1 MLKGIGIDLVEI
13 ERFSHWES
21 YYGSRLQKVFTQE
34 EIDYCLKN
42 RSLSAARFATRFAA
56 KEALYKALSPY
67 LAPSTS
73 FQSLCRHCSLTVSAT
88 GPHMNVNWEKLG
100 FPLGGTNTLQVHL
113 SLTHTATTA
122 GAVVI
127 CETADNPN

>member
-21 YYGSRLQKVFTQE
+21 YGSRLQKVFTQE

-42 RSLSAARFATRFAA
+42 RTLSAARFATRFAA

-67 LAPSTS
+67 LVPLLS
-73 FQSLCRHCSLTVSAT
+73 FQTLCRHCSVTVSTT
-88 GPHMNVNWEKLG
+88 GPRMNVNWEKLG
-100 FPLGGTNTLQVHL
+100 FPLGAANHPQLHL

-127 CETADNPN
+127 CEIADNPN

>member
-13 ERFSHWES
+13 ERFSRWES
-21 YYGSRLQKVFTQE
+21 YGSRLQKVFTQE

-42 RSLSAARFATRFAA
+42 RKLSAARFATRFAA
-56 KEALYKALSPY
+56 KEALYKALSPHIT
-67 LAPSTS
+67 PSTS
-73 FQSLCRHCSLTVSAT
+73 FQTLCRHCSVSISAT
-88 GPHMNVNWEKLG
+88 GPRMTVDLEKLG
-100 FPLGGTNTLQVHL
+100 FPLSGAHSLQVHL

-127 CETADNPN
+127 CELLDNPN